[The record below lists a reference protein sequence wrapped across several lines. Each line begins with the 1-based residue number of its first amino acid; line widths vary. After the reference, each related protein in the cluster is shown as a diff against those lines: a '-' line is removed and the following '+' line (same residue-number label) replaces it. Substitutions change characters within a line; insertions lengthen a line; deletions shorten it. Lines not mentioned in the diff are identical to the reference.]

1 MKEIGL
7 CCQPLKA
14 QAWCTAVH
22 GVAKSQ
28 AQLSNNKHADLIK
41 LQRNSPESSAVP
53 INIAR

>member
-22 GVAKSQ
+22 GVAK
-28 AQLSNNKHADLIK
+28 
-41 LQRNSPESSAVP
+41 ESGTTEQ
-53 INIAR
+53 